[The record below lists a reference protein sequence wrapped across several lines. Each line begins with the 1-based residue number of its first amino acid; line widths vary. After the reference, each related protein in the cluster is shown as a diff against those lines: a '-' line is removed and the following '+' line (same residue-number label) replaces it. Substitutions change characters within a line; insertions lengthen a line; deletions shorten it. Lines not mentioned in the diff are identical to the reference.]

1 MKQGDTHFVPKMKN
15 GDRHSKLKLLKFAN
29 VCPFVSKMEQNV
41 CPLVPNVFGRSK
53 DEKGKRSF

>member
-29 VCPFVSKMEQNV
+29 VCPFVSKMEQIV
-41 CPLVPNVFGRSK
+41 CPLVPNGFGRSK